1 LSARLRRTTGWTPPA
16 LLALSLA
23 CLLAVL
29 TSASEPAR
37 AATLPAPSVAAKSA
51 ILIDRVTGRV
61 LWSKRSDLRLPM
73 ASTTKIMTLLIV
85 LEHRRDVL
93 DERFEVPDAVAGST
107 GVGLQPG
114 DTITYRQAITG
125 MIVRSAT
132 DCALALAADVAGS
145 EDRFVVLMN
154 QHARAWRL
162 TRTRYTNA
170 SGAPADPRHVT
181 SARDLAMLGRRAMRD
196 EVFRGFVA
204 IKEAVVTWDG
214 GSYHCTSKNW
224 ILRYPWGEGIKPG
237 YTPLAR
243 YCLAAAGQPGL
254 RPLISTTLYEPTR
267 ARNMRDNADLLLY
280 GSSLY
285 RRRDVVLSGAV
296 VARKTLPDGSPL
308 TCVAGT
314 SLMDVVV
321 RKRATVSRTV
331 SLTPGLVAQ
340 PAPGA
345 YVGTATYRADG
356 ESLGVVDL
364 YATSLPATVPAVG
377 VSVTPGVAVL
387 SGH

>member
-1 LSARLRRTTGWTPPA
+1 MTGWAPVV
-16 LLALSLA
+16 LLAFSLA
-23 CLLAVL
+23 CLLAL
-29 TSASEPAR
+29 STGAPESAR
-37 AATLPAPSVAAKSA
+37 AATLPVPSVAAKSG
-51 ILIDRVTGRV
+51 ILIDRVTGGV

-85 LEHRRDVL
+85 LEHRRHVL
-93 DERFEVPDAVAGST
+93 DDRFEVSDVVAGST

-132 DCALALAADVAGS
+132 DCSLALAADVAGS

-196 EVFRGFVA
+196 EVFRGFVT

-214 GSYHCTSKNW
+214 GSYSFASRNW

-237 YTPLAR
+237 YTPFAM

-254 RPLISTTLYEPTR
+254 RPLISTTLCEPTR
-267 ARNMRDNADLLLY
+267 ARNISDNADLLLY

-285 RRRDVVLSGAV
+285 GRRDVVLSGDV
-296 VARKTLPDGSPL
+296 VARRTLPGGSAL

-314 SLMDVVV
+314 SLTDVVV
-321 RKRATVSRTV
+321 RKRATVVRTV
-331 SLTPGLVAQ
+331 SLTPGIAAP

-356 ESLGVVDL
+356 ETLGVVDL
-364 YATSLPATVPAVG
+364 YAMSLPATLPGLGVAIAPSVAVPAG
-377 VSVTPGVAVL
+377 R
-387 SGH
+387 